1 MTAGAMPRIL
11 DRYVLRELGAPL
23 AISVGVFTFF
33 LVIDRIYQ
41 LTDLVITK
49 QVPVRLVLFL
59 LVFLLPPLL
68 SLTLPIALLLAVLI
82 SCGRLAGDFEVA
94 ALKASG
100 VSPLGLLRPFLAA
113 GVVVTLVVAS
123 LTLVVNPWAAAAFQS
138 NLFEILQSRALTAV
152 QEGTFNT
159 AFSPMVLYVREV
171 SPSQVAL
178 RGVLASDER
187 DQALSRI
194 VVAREG
200 RILSDQRTRRVTLRF
215 IDGSVNETD
224 AADPRRFRHTTF
236 SIYDMNLEL
245 RPPGAASKQEG
256 KPEKEMSLGQLMA
269 TASVHARDRALA
281 VPYRIEL
288 HKRFAMP
295 VAALV
300 FVLVA
305 FPLGIHA
312 QRGGRG
318 AALALGF
325 AIMMS
330 YYTLSDALDDL
341 PLSGKLPV
349 AVAIWLP
356 NVVFGLLGLML
367 LRAET
372 IGLPKGWLELAGT
385 VAARLRSARLRL
397 ARGAPTTPQPARL
410 SASHVST
417 FVVDRYLLREY
428 LLLLGISA
436 LIGSVLTVVVDLFQS
451 LDRFLRSKPPWAYI
465 AQHFLY
471 LLPREL
477 YKGLP
482 LIVLV
487 STVFL
492 FLSLTRQRELDALKA
507 AGVSLYRAC
516 VPVLAMALCISLAAL
531 LFQEMALPE
540 ITVRAEEVDRVKI
553 RGFPPRHLVRQGQI
567 WYRSSDT
574 RFLRIALLD
583 PATKSL
589 DGLVVLDVD
598 PGFRLLDRLDVAK
611 AQWTPEGWLMSGG
624 ILRKIGPAGRIT
636 STTFAHEVVDMPERA
651 DDFIRVQKLP
661 DTMSF
666 LELRA
671 YVAKLR
677 SGGYQVGSYLV
688 QLHSKLAFPLVHVI
702 MALVAIPF
710 ALNSPRSGG
719 RAMGIGVALVIAVGY
734 WMVDAVAVAFGR
746 ADLLPPILAAWT
758 ANIVFAG
765 VGTVLLLKART

>member
-1 MTAGAMPRIL
+1 MPRIL
-11 DRYVLRELGAPL
+11 DRYVFRELIAPL
-23 AISVGVFTFF
+23 AISLGVFTFF
-33 LVIDRIYQ
+33 LVIDRVYQ
-41 LTDLVITK
+41 MTDLVITK
-49 QVPVRLVLFL
+49 QVPVQLVLL
-59 LVFLLPPLL
+59 LLAFLLPPLL
-68 SLTLPIALLLAVLI
+68 ALTLPIAMLLAVLI

-100 VSPLGLLRPFLAA
+100 VSPLRLLRPFLAA
-113 GVVVTLVVAS
+113 GLAVSLLVAC
-123 LTLVVNPWAAAAFQS
+123 LTLFVNPWAAAAFQS
-138 NLFEILQSRALTAV
+138 NLFEILQSRAVTGI
-152 QEGTFNT
+152 QERTFNT
-159 AFSPMVLYVREV
+159 SFAPIVLYVQEV

-187 DQALSRI
+187 DLALSRVI
-194 VVAREG
+194 VAREG
-200 RILSDQRTRRVTLRF
+200 RVLADQRTRRVTLRF

-236 SIYDMNLEL
+236 SLYDMNVEL
-245 RPPGAASKQEG
+245 RPPGASSKQDT
-256 KPEKEMSLGQLMA
+256 KPETEMSLGQLMA
-269 TASVHARDRALA
+269 AVSLHARDGTTA

-288 HKRFAMP
+288 HKRLALP
-295 VAALV
+295 VAGLI

-305 FPLGIHA
+305 FPLGVHS

-318 AALALGF
+318 VALIWGF
-325 AIMMS
+325 AIMMA
-330 YYTLSDALDDL
+330 YYTLSSALDEL
-341 PLSGKLPV
+341 PLSGKLP
-349 AVAIWLP
+349 AWVAIWLP
-356 NVVFGLLGLML
+356 NALFGLLGLGL
-367 LRAET
+367 LRAEMV
-372 IGLPKGWLELAGT
+372 GMPKGWLELALS
-385 VAARLRSARLRL
+385 VAARLRWAGLGRARKALAAQQPVRLRGPR
-397 ARGAPTTPQPARL
+397 A
-410 SASHVST
+410 ST

-428 LLLLGISA
+428 LLLLGIS
-436 LIGSVLTVVVDLFQS
+436 LLVGSVLTVVVDLLQS
-451 LDRFLRSKPPWAYI
+451 LDRFLRTKPPWAYI

-507 AGVSLYRAC
+507 AGVSLYRTC
-516 VPVLAMALCISLAAL
+516 VPVLAMALFISLVAL
-531 LFQEMALPE
+531 VFQETALPE

-553 RGFPPRHLVRQGQI
+553 RGFPPRHLLRQGQI

-583 PATKSL
+583 PASKSL
-589 DGLVVLDVD
+589 DGLV
-598 PGFRLLDRLDVAK
+598 LLDLDQEFHLLGRLDVAK
-611 AQWTPEGWLMSGG
+611 AQWTREGWQMSGG
-624 ILRKIGPAGRIT
+624 IQRQISPAGRVT
-636 STTFAHEVVDMPERA
+636 STSFQHELVAMPEHV
-651 DDFIRVQKLP
+651 DDFIRVQRKP

-677 SGGYQVGSYLV
+677 SGGHQVGSYLV
-688 QLHSKLAFPLVHVI
+688 QLHSKLSFPLVHLI

-710 ALNSPRSGG
+710 ALSSPRSGG
-719 RAMGIGVALVIAVGY
+719 RAVGISVALIIAVGY
-734 WMVDAVAVAFGR
+734 WFVDAVAVTFGR

-765 VGTVLLLKART
+765 IGTVLLLKART

>member
-1 MTAGAMPRIL
+1 MPRIL
-11 DRYVLRELGAPL
+11 DRYVLRELSAPL

-49 QVPVRLVLFL
+49 QVPLRLVLFL
-59 LVFLLPPLL
+59 LAFLLPPLL
-68 SLTLPIALLLAVLI
+68 ALTLPVALLLAVLI

-100 VSPLGLLRPFLAA
+100 VSPLRLLRPFLAA
-113 GVVVTLVVAS
+113 GLTVSLLVAW
-123 LTLVVNPWAAAAFQS
+123 LTLFVNPWAAAAFQN
-138 NLFEILQSRALTAV
+138 NLFEILQSRAVTGI
-152 QEGTFNT
+152 QERTFNT
-159 AFSPMVLYVREV
+159 AFAPIVLYVQEV

-187 DQALSRI
+187 DLALSRVI
-194 VVAREG
+194 VAREG
-200 RILSDQRTRRVTLRF
+200 RVLADQRTRRVTLRF
-215 IDGSVNETD
+215 IDGSINETD

-236 SIYDMNLEL
+236 AIYDMNVEL
-245 RPPGAASKQEG
+245 RPPGASSKPDS
-256 KPEKEMSLGQLMA
+256 KPEREMSLGQLLA
-269 TASVHARDRALA
+269 AANLHAREGTMAA
-281 VPYRIEL
+281 PYRIEL
-288 HKRFAMP
+288 HKRFALP
-295 VAALV
+295 VAGLI

-305 FPLGIHA
+305 FPLGIHS

-318 AALALGF
+318 AALASSF
-325 AIMMS
+325 AIMMA
-330 YYTLSDALDDL
+330 YYTLSSSLDGL
-341 PLSGKLPV
+341 PLSGKLPA

-356 NVVFGLLGLML
+356 NALFGLLGLVL

-372 IGLPKGWLELAGT
+372 VGMPKGWLEGAWS
-385 VAARLRSARLRL
+385 VATRLRWSALGR
-397 ARGAPTTPQPARL
+397 ARRVLVARQPAQLRGPR
-410 SASHVST
+410 AST
-417 FVVDRYLLREY
+417 FVIDRYLLREY
-428 LLLLGISA
+428 LLLLG
-436 LIGSVLTVVVDLFQS
+436 LGLLVGSVLTVISDLLQS
-451 LDRFLRSKPPWAYI
+451 LDRFLRIKPPWAYI
-465 AQHFLY
+465 AQNFLY

-487 STVFL
+487 STIFL
-492 FLSLTRQRELDALKA
+492 FLSLTRARELDALKA
-507 AGVSLYRAC
+507 AGVSLYRTC

-531 LFQEMALPE
+531 VFQEMALPE

-553 RGFPPRHLVRQGQI
+553 RGFPPRHLLRQGQI

-574 RFLRIALLD
+574 RFLRIGLLD
-583 PATKSL
+583 PASKTL
-589 DGLVVLDVD
+589 DGLVLLDVD
-598 PGFRLLDRLDVAK
+598 GEFRLLDRLDVAR
-611 AQWTPEGWLMSGG
+611 AQWTPEGWQMWGG
-624 ILRKIGPAGRIT
+624 ILRRMNPAGRVT
-636 STTFAHEVVDMPERA
+636 STTFQHELVAMPEHI
-651 DDFIRVQKLP
+651 DDFIRIHRLP

-677 SGGYQVGSYLV
+677 SGGHPVGAYLV
-688 QLHSKLAFPLVHVI
+688 QLHSKLSFPLVHVI

-710 ALNSPRSGG
+710 ALSAPRSGG
-719 RAMGIGVALVIAVGY
+719 RAVGIGVALVIAVGY
-734 WMVDAVAVAFGR
+734 WMVNAVAVAFGR
-746 ADLLPPILAAWT
+746 ADLLPPVLAAWT